1 MRALVLS
8 PAHRRRRG
16 EGGKGLRELVGT
28 LVFQPGQRLLFIGDS
43 ITDAG
48 RRKEAAPYGSGY
60 VHLAR
65 AFLVA
70 RYPELGLDIV
80 NQGIGGNTIRD
91 LDGRW
96 EEDVVR
102 MQPDWLSIKIG
113 INDVWRQ
120 VQGRPEHAVLLD
132 EYAATYERLLRR
144 TREATRA
151 RLVLM
156 EPYII
161 ESNRADPFRA
171 IIDRYLPVVHRL
183 ARDFDAILIPTQAAF
198 DEALRGQPAAYW
210 ASDRV
215 HPNAP
220 GHAVIARAWLRG
232 VGYGDI

>member
-1 MRALVLS
+1 VS
-8 PAHRRRRG
+8 
-16 EGGKGLRELVGT
+16 T
-28 LVFQPGQRLLFIGDS
+28 LVFQPGQRLVFIGDS

-48 RRKEAAPYGSGY
+48 RRKEAAPYGNGY

-65 AFLVA
+65 AFLIA
-70 RYPELGLDIV
+70 RYPHLDLDIL

-91 LDGRW
+91 LDRRW

-120 VQGRPEHAVLLD
+120 VQGRPEQAVPLK

-151 RLVLM
+151 RLILM

-161 ESNRADPFRA
+161 ESDHADPFRA
-171 IIDRYLPVVHRL
+171 MIDQYLPVIHRL
-183 ARDFDAILIPTQAAF
+183 ARDFDAIPIRTQAAF
-198 DEALRGQPAAYW
+198 DEALSAQPSAYW
-210 ASDRV
+210 ATDHV